1 MRNTTGTWLTG
12 IAVVSG
18 LLIPG
23 SAAMAAEAAP
33 LVSTHAMSTEQQ
45 ARVVTPKVPGLKA
58 VPAGVGDSAVSETN
72 YGPIQILTNDN
83 NSVGIT
89 YPGTGKQAT
98 ITSQPGN
105 SYVIDEGTYYI
116 IRNSNGNCLRM
127 RDANNSY
134 AVMEESGCQLGDN
147 NEHFRLTF
155 LTGSNT
161 VLFYD
166 VGTLRYLGES
176 CPAKNGNKIWGEPDS
191 TGTCIQWI
199 L

>member
-1 MRNTTGTWLTG
+1 MRKTTGTWLTG
-12 IAVVSG
+12 IAVVGG

-33 LVSTHAMSTEQQ
+33 SVSTHAVSTEQQ
-45 ARVVTPKVPGLKA
+45 ARVVTAKVAGLKA
-58 VPAGVGDSAVSETN
+58 VPAGVGDSAVSGTN

-83 NSVGIT
+83 ASLGIT
-89 YPGTGKQAT
+89 YPGTGHQAT

-105 SYVIDEGTYYI
+105 SYVIQESTYYI

-134 AVMEESGCQLGDN
+134 AVMEESGCNLGDN
-147 NEHFRLTF
+147 NERFHLEY
-155 LTGSNT
+155 TGNT
-161 VLFYD
+161 VAFYD
-166 VGTLRYLGES
+166 IGTGYYLGES
-176 CPAKNGNKIWGEPDS
+176 CPAKNGNKIWGES
-191 TGTCIQWI
+191 GASGTCVQWI